1 MDAPVLPRIVGN
13 STEQST
19 PLLSRKM
26 KTRETRE
33 YFKGLV
39 WKHLLQGR
47 NPPKPFIPTGLL
59 KCKNPTCPNKW
70 CNQKLG
76 IFTGLNLVF
85 PSELTSFWKFICA
98 RTNVLPFFQLH
109 VSSYLCV
116 APEDKNMD
124 FTGARKRDIQKESMA
139 GRWICSYKA
148 SFSNLPL
155 CSCPW
160 VNQNQQS
167 ILLLSTVLLDICVW
181 IKADETI
188 IYKLPSNI

>member
-19 PLLSRKM
+19 PLLFRKM

-70 CNQKLG
+70 CNQKFG

-124 FTGARKRDIQKESMA
+124 FTGARKRETFRKNQWQEDGYAVIKHLFPTYLSVPAHEWTKTSKAFSYSQPYCLIYVYESKQM
-139 GRWICSYKA
+139 
-148 SFSNLPL
+148 
-155 CSCPW
+155 
-160 VNQNQQS
+160 
-167 ILLLSTVLLDICVW
+167 
-181 IKADETI
+181 
-188 IYKLPSNI
+188 KL